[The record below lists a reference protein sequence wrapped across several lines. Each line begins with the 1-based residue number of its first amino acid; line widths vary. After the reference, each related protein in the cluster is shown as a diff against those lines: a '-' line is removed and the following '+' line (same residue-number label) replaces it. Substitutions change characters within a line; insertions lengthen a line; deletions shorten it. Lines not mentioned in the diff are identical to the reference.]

1 MIENVQVKKFSHFLF
16 SNFFFNFF
24 VKFVKIKKLTIFSQS
39 KITVIFMQKNK
50 FLVAKIYAKI
60 VL

>member
-39 KITVIFMQKNK
+39 KITVIFVQKKN
-50 FLVAKIYAKI
+50 F
-60 VL
+60 